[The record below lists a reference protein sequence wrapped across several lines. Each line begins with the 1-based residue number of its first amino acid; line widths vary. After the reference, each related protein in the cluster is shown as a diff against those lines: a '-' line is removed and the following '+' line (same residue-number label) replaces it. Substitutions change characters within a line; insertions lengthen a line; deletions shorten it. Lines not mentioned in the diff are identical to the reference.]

1 MKPKGMGSQIVHID
15 ALCNEC
21 GNCSAFCPYDSS
33 PYRDKL
39 TLFNDMTEF
48 EGSTNSGFI
57 YLGDDKFRVRLNGE
71 TADYDLSGSNAL
83 DKDIENIILTVKNE
97 YAPLLTK

>member
-1 MKPKGMGSQIVHID
+1 
-15 ALCNEC
+15 
-21 GNCSAFCPYDSS
+21 
-33 PYRDKL
+33 
-39 TLFNDMTEF
+39 MTEF
-48 EGSTNSGFI
+48 EGSANSGFI